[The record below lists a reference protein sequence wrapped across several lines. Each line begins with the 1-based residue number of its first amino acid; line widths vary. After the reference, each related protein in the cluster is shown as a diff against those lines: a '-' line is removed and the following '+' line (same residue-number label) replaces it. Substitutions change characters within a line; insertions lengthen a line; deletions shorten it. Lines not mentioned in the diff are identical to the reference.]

1 MSGQIYRVGALL
13 ACWLVLINAPL
24 SWADLPAGKHFE
36 STDTWIE
43 SREVKIPVTLVV
55 PADSKA
61 SPFPLVILLHGHGG
75 TRHEAGGYTR
85 VAQGIA
91 NHGIA
96 SIRMDF
102 PGCGDSLEGF
112 ENNNLTN
119 MIADIQSSK
128 SHALKTLN
136 IDQSRLGLLGFSM
149 GGRLALT
156 LGTTNPD
163 YRAIGLWAPD
173 AEAGEANIREFL
185 GGSDRYEQM
194 RTIARTQ
201 GFAPFTTFWG
211 QDQKLGYQWFTDMEA
226 SKPASSIL
234 HYQGALFVLYGDLDT
249 IVRPEISRGVI
260 HKAVNAKPAIEH
272 QVTGADH
279 GLGLFNDDTVR
290 SDEVI
295 QSTIQFF
302 AKHL

>member
-102 PGCGDSLEGF
+102 PGCGDSLESF

>member
-1 MSGQIYRVGALL
+1 MSGQIHRAGASL
-13 ACWLVLINAPL
+13 ACWLVLISAPL
-24 SWADLPAGKHFE
+24 SWAGQLAGKHFE

-43 SREVKIPVTLVV
+43 SRAVKIPVTLVV
-55 PADSKA
+55 PSDIKA

-91 NHGIA
+91 KHGIA

-112 ENNNLTN
+112 ENNNLAN

-128 SHALKTLN
+128 AHALRALN

-156 LGTTNPD
+156 LATTETD

-173 AEAGEANIREFL
+173 AEAGEANIREYL
-185 GGSDRYEQM
+185 GGSDRYKQM
-194 RTIARTQ
+194 RATARAQ

-226 SKPASSIL
+226 SKPASSIH

-249 IVRPEISRGVI
+249 IIRPEISRGVI

-295 QSTIQFF
+295 QSTIHFF
-302 AKHL
+302 AEHL

>member
-102 PGCGDSLEGF
+102 PGCGDSLESF

-128 SHALKTLN
+128 AHALKSLN

>member
-102 PGCGDSLEGF
+102 PGCGDSLESF

-302 AKHL
+302 TEHL

>member
-1 MSGQIYRVGALL
+1 
-13 ACWLVLINAPL
+13 
-24 SWADLPAGKHFE
+24 
-36 STDTWIE
+36 
-43 SREVKIPVTLVV
+43 VKIPVTLVV
-55 PADSKA
+55 PSDVKA

-75 TRHEAGGYTR
+75 TRHEAGGYSR

-91 NHGIA
+91 KHGIA

-128 SHALKTLN
+128 AHALKTLN

-156 LGTTNPD
+156 LGTTDPD

-173 AEAGEANIREFL
+173 AETGEANIREFL

-194 RTIARTQ
+194 RTIAMTQ
-201 GFAPFTTFWG
+201 GFAPFTTGSRIWKRLNRPAQSIIIRVRFLFFTATRTRLSG
-211 QDQKLGYQWFTDMEA
+211 QKYPEA
-226 SKPASSIL
+226 SYIKQLMQSLLSS
-234 HYQGALFVLYGDLDT
+234 T
-249 IVRPEISRGVI
+249 R
-260 HKAVNAKPAIEH
+260 
-272 QVTGADH
+272 
-279 GLGLFNDDTVR
+279 
-290 SDEVI
+290 
-295 QSTIQFF
+295 
-302 AKHL
+302 

>member
-1 MSGQIYRVGALL
+1 MRVLVYRMASLL
-13 ACWLVLINAPL
+13 ACWLVLISAPL
-24 SWADLPAGKHFE
+24 TWAHQPAGKLFE
-36 STDTWIE
+36 STNSWIE
-43 SREVKIPVTLVV
+43 SRAVKIPVTLVV

-128 SHALKTLN
+128 AHALRALN

-156 LGTTNPD
+156 LGTTDPD

-194 RTIARTQ
+194 RTTARTK

-226 SKPASSIL
+226 SKPASSIH

-249 IVRPEISRGVI
+249 IVKPEISRSVL

-295 QSTIQFF
+295 QSTIEFF
-302 AKHL
+302 AEHL